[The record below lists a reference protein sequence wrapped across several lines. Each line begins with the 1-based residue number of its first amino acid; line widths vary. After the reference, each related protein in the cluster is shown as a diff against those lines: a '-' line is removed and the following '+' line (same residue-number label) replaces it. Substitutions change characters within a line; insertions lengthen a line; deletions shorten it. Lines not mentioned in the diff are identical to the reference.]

1 MDSTRQTRQIILRL
15 LSNLGSQRE
24 VQQYLKRFS
33 ELETEKFA
41 IVKVGGETLQ
51 HELDELS
58 SSLAFLQQVGLTPII
73 VHGAG
78 PQLNEALTEEGV
90 EFEKRDGM
98 RVTTPAV
105 LKVARRVFQRENL
118 RLVDALRKVGVRA
131 TSITSGVFE
140 AELLN
145 EEKYG
150 KVGRITDVHLDLVR
164 ATLHSHSMPIISPFA
179 ETADGQI
186 LNVNADAV
194 ASELVRAVQPFK
206 IIFLTGTGGILDQ
219 DGNIISSINLSTEY
233 ERMMASDWLHSG
245 MRLKLEQLHD
255 LLIELPHT
263 SSASITRP
271 SLLAKELFTYRGS
284 GTLLRY
290 GEAIQTYS
298 DWSQVDQERLTQL
311 LEGSF
316 QKTLTNDFFN
326 STDLASAFIS
336 DSYRAAAIVVQ
347 EKDIVRLD
355 KFAVT
360 EEAQGEGIG
369 RTVWEYCRQA
379 HPTMY
384 WRARPG
390 NPINQ
395 FYFQQSDGCIKG
407 QHWNIFWYGVSDHE
421 KISDLVQRAEQAPAT
436 LL

>member
-1 MDSTRQTRQIILRL
+1 MDSSKQTRQIILRL

-33 ELETEKFA
+33 ALETEKFA
-41 IVKVGGETLQ
+41 VVKVGGETLRD
-51 HELDELS
+51 ELDELS

-78 PQLNEALTEEGV
+78 PQLNKALAEEGI
-90 EFEKRDGM
+90 EFEIRDGM

-105 LKVARRVFQRENL
+105 LKLARRIFQRENL
-118 RLVDALRKVGVRA
+118 RLVEALRQIGVRA

-140 AELLN
+140 AELLDAD
-145 EEKYG
+145 KYG

-164 ATLHSHSMPIISPFA
+164 AALHSHSMPVISPFA
-179 ETADGQI
+179 ETTDGQI

-206 IIFLTGTGGILDQ
+206 IIFLTGTGGILDK
-219 DGNIISSINLSTEY
+219 DGNIISSINLSTDY
-233 ERMMASDWLHSG
+233 EPMMSSDWLHSG

-255 LLIELPHT
+255 LLIELPHS

-290 GEAIQTYS
+290 GESIATYH
-298 DWSQVDQERLTQL
+298 DWKTVDKERLKAL
-311 LEGSF
+311 LESSF
-316 QKTLTNDFFN
+316 QKTLAADFFD
-326 STDLASAFIS
+326 SSDLASAFIS
-336 DSYRAAAIVVQ
+336 DSYRAAAIVVK
-347 EKDIVRLD
+347 ENDIVRLD

-369 RTVWEYCRQA
+369 KTVWDYCRQA
-379 HPTMY
+379 HPSMY

-407 QHWNIFWYGVSDHE
+407 PRWNVFWYGVDNADM
-421 KISDLVQRAEQAPAT
+421 IGDLVKRAEQSPAT